1 MQETTPMVERARRI
15 LGWKSEN
22 HAWTG
27 NYDFFT
33 VGTLEAG
40 SVSRR
45 MAVDPLH
52 LPPIL
57 TVEETIEHVFRAPI
71 LLERVIEAGWLSPI
85 ENTEDAFFSRDAV
98 YSALDR
104 LLQGNK
110 PARLPK
116 EPALKAGEPE
126 IGKASTPALVGARE
140 AAEYLDIST
149 STLREYS
156 EQGIVPC
163 IRLGKTHRKYD
174 LVQVREHLE
183 KKREESAPGQIDALK
198 ALLR

>member
-1 MQETTPMVERARRI
+1 MQDSTIEEQTRRI
-15 LGWKSEN
+15 IAWKQAGRE
-22 HAWTG
+22 WTG
-27 NYDFFT
+27 NYDYFQP
-33 VGTLEAG
+33 AG
-40 SVSRR
+40 LYEGELSIAMQFS
-45 MAVDPLH
+45 PLG

-57 TVEETIEHVFRAPI
+57 TTEEVLDHIFRSPI
-71 LLERVIEAGWLSPI
+71 LLERVCEAGWLAPI
-85 ENTEDAFFSRDAV
+85 PDLEEPYFSKEAA

-104 LLQGNK
+104 LLKGDK

-174 LVQVREHLE
+174 LVQIREHLE
-183 KKREESAPGQIDALK
+183 KKSEESGPRQIDALK
-198 ALLR
+198 DLLR